1 MKREEIKAIFADATD
16 EQINSVM
23 NLNGA
28 DIENFRRRVSAL
40 ETDLKTKS
48 DDFARVTNELN
59 TLKENNATAEDFKH
73 KFEQLQTEIAEKEAQ
88 AKAERE
94 AKEKADSI
102 ANRFNTVVGEK
113 KFSHEAIKADYLKKF
128 GEALDS
134 KDFTGKSDAEILHE
148 LTKDDSAA
156 FENVTAFRLEG
167 GTNRGIG
174 KELDDAQTRAI
185 MGLPPLK

>member
-16 EQINSVM
+16 EQLNTVM

-40 ETDLKTKS
+40 EADLKTKS

-73 KFEQLQTEIAEKEAQ
+73 KFEELQNEIAEKEAQ

-94 AKEKADSI
+94 AKEKADNI

-128 GEALDS
+128 GAALDN

>member
-16 EQINSVM
+16 EQLNSVM

-40 ETDLKTKS
+40 EADLKTKS

-73 KFEQLQTEIAEKEAQ
+73 KFEDLQNEIAEKEAQ

-94 AKEKADSI
+94 AKEKADNI
-102 ANRFNTVVGEK
+102 ANRFNTVVGE
-113 KFSHEAIKADYLKKF
+113 
-128 GEALDS
+128 
-134 KDFTGKSDAEILHE
+134 
-148 LTKDDSAA
+148 
-156 FENVTAFRLEG
+156 R
-167 GTNRGIG
+167 
-174 KELDDAQTRAI
+174 Q
-185 MGLPPLK
+185 